1 MQQFTKTDKMVFLI
15 QANHHLL
22 PVIHRFGIR
31 LGFGNKT
38 VDEVCKMYFVNP
50 GFFLTIVNT
59 FSNKNYFPEK
69 ELLSF
74 SPLLIVDYL
83 QKTHRY
89 YISYSLVQIENLMHE
104 FLLSTRRQNNELA
117 MIEEFYLRYKNK
129 LLLHIQEEEEEVF
142 PFVKQL
148 VKNPGT
154 LKNNDFNP
162 NFEEEHQHVDFEL
175 DDLKNII
182 LKYIPPN
189 YNDLV
194 CNKLL
199 TEIYHFEK
207 DIRDHA
213 RIEDAILIPQIKQL
227 QK

>member
-1 MQQFTKTDKMVFLI
+1 MQQFSKTDKMVILI
-15 QANHHLL
+15 QTNHHLL

-31 LGFGNKT
+31 LGFRSKT
-38 VDEVCKMYFVNP
+38 VEEVCKQYHVDSD
-50 GFFLTIVNT
+50 FFLTIVNT
-59 FSNKNYFPEK
+59 FNNRNYFPEK

-89 YISYSLVQIENLMHE
+89 YISYSLPQIEKLMHE
-104 FLLSTRRQNNELA
+104 FLLSTREQNNELR
-117 MIEEFYLRYKNK
+117 MIEEFYLKYKNK
-129 LLLHIQEEEEEVF
+129 LLLHIQDEEEKVF
-142 PFVKQL
+142 PFVAEL
-148 VKNPGT
+148 VNNPESA
-154 LKNNDFNP
+154 KIKDFNP
-162 NFEEEHQHVDFEL
+162 NFEEEHEHVDFEL

-182 LKYIPPN
+182 LKYIPPE

-207 DIRDHA
+207 DIHDHA

-227 QK
+227 QN